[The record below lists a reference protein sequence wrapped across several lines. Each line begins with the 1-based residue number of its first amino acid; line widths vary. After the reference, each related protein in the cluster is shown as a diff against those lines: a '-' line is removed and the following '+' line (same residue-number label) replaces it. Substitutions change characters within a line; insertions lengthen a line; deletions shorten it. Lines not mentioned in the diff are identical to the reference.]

1 MRQLLSL
8 VNLDVS
14 LEHKNKSVKKKK
26 KKTVEILKYESIP
39 NLEVLEQASAG
50 DLTAIDFLHVNV
62 ARTQEP
68 GHQNLQVANELA
80 VDL

>member
-1 MRQLLSL
+1 M
-8 VNLDVS
+8 
-14 LEHKNKSVKKKK
+14 
-26 KKTVEILKYESIP
+26 EILKYESIP
-39 NLEVLEQASAG
+39 NLEILKQASAG

-68 GHQNLQVANELA
+68 GHQNLQVADELA